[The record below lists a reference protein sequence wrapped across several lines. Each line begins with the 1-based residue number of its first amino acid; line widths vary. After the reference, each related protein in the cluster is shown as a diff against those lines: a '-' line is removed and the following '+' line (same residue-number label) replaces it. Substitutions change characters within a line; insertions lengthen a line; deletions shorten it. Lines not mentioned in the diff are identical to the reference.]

1 VYFAICLKY
10 KDVYKAISLVGDRMT
25 HRAPTTLEWV
35 LSFST
40 AGMIKAPVLPEPV
53 LAIAMTLK
61 P

>member
-25 HRAPTTLEWV
+25 HLAPTTLEWA